1 MNQDKFLKSTENF
14 YKKHILPSNQNLQD
28 ETGKTL
34 QVCDGNLDSEQLKW
48 WLQIVSLQA
57 NFIWEILKAIKGKW
71 QFNG

>member
-34 QVCDGNLDSEQLKW
+34 QVCDGNLDSE
-48 WLQIVSLQA
+48 
-57 NFIWEILKAIKGKW
+57 
-71 QFNG
+71 